1 MLYVIIM
8 FTSPAVV
15 TSLFKLLPKSLFNV
29 DGLMWLFACT
39 KNEL

>member
-8 FTSPAVV
+8 FTSLAVV

-39 KNEL
+39 KK